1 MATYLNLVNSVLRK
15 LREDEVTNVSDTDYS
30 TLVGDFVNLVKEEI
44 EVAHKWNVL
53 RDTIQVTTSSGTW
66 QYALTGSGAFARIV
80 DVWNDTEDHWLKYIP
95 GPRMTE
101 YLNTAPTTNDS
112 PTWYNIN
119 GLDASG
125 DLVVDLY
132 PVPNATET
140 INFNIVQPETEL
152 SANTDSTELPTRAI
166 VLGAWAMAVSERG
179 EDGGLSYDEL
189 QQRYMNALADA
200 IAIDAGH
207 QEDEYDMKVT

>member
-15 LREDEVTNVSDTDYS
+15 LREDEVTSVSDTDYS
-30 TLVGDFVNLVKEEI
+30 TLVGDFVNLVKEEM

-80 DVWNDTEDHWLKYIP
+80 NVWNDTEDCWLKYIP

-101 YLNTAPTTNDS
+101 LLNTAPTTNDS
-112 PTWYNIN
+112 PIWYNIN
-119 GLDASG
+119 GLDSSG

-140 INFNIVQPETEL
+140 INFNIVQPEAEL
-152 SANTDSTELPTRAI
+152 SSDSDSTELPTRAI
-166 VLGAWAMAVSERG
+166 VFGAWAMAVSERG